1 MDYQQ
6 QIDNLNKR
14 VDDLVKSIVQI
25 QKNQTPITAKAESAE
40 SDVKAITPITFTKTA
55 YIDDTEVVFS
65 NVPSG
70 NMTIFF
76 DKPYTVTK
84 EGSNVFI
91 GFEPLTEATTI
102 TISIL

>member
-1 MDYQQ
+1 MEERIKALED
-6 QIDNLNKR
+6 R
-14 VDDLVKSIVQI
+14 VDSLTKSLLQL

-40 SDVKAITPITFTKTA
+40 SGVKAITPTILTKTA
-55 YIDDTEVVFS
+55 YIDDTEVVFT

>member
-1 MDYQQ
+1 MEERIKALED
-6 QIDNLNKR
+6 R
-14 VDDLVKSIVQI
+14 VNALVDSII
-25 QKNQTPITAKAESAE
+25 MLQKNQTPVTAKAESAE
-40 SDVKAITPITFTKTA
+40 SGVKAITPTTFTKTA

-84 EGSNVFI
+84 EGNNVLI
-91 GFEPLTEATTI
+91 GFEPLTEVTNI

>member
-1 MDYQQ
+1 MDIETILKNLENLVNALSKK
-6 QIDNLNKR
+6 IDNLSFYQNADIDVVRKG
-14 VDDLVKSIVQI
+14 VADV
-25 QKNQTPITAKAESAE
+25 TPT
-40 SDVKAITPITFTKTA
+40 TFTKTA
-55 YIDDTEVVFS
+55 YIDDSEVVFT

-84 EGSNVFI
+84 SGSNVLISFK
-91 GFEPLTEATTI
+91 PLEEVTTI

>member
-1 MDYQQ
+1 MEERIKALED
-6 QIDNLNKR
+6 R
-14 VDDLVKSIVQI
+14 VNALVDSII
-25 QKNQTPITAKAESAE
+25 MLQKNQTPITAKAESAE
-40 SDVKAITPITFTKTA
+40 SGVKALTPTILTKTA
-55 YIDDTEVVFS
+55 YIDDTEVVFT

-76 DKPYTVTK
+76 DKPYTVTR
-84 EGSNVFI
+84 EGNNVFI

>member
-1 MDYQQ
+1 MDINELATQVK
-6 QIDNLNKR
+6 NLNNLVNALSKR
-14 VDDLVKSIVQI
+14 INDLSFYQNADIEGVRKGVADV
-25 QKNQTPITAKAESAE
+25 TPT
-40 SDVKAITPITFTKTA
+40 TFTKTA
-55 YIDDTEVVFS
+55 YIDDTEVVFT

-76 DKPYTVTK
+76 DKPYTVTR

-91 GFEPLTEATTI
+91 NFESLKEATPI

>member
-1 MDYQQ
+1 MEERIKALED
-6 QIDNLNKR
+6 R
-14 VDDLVKSIVQI
+14 VDSLTKSLLQL

-40 SDVKAITPITFTKTA
+40 SGVKAITPTILTKTA
-55 YIDDTEVVFS
+55 YIDDTEVVFTD
-65 NVPSG
+65 VPSG

-76 DKPYTVTK
+76 DKPYTVTR